1 MRLCTK
7 KLSYKLRWAAC
18 LIPSVMP
25 TVETSSLNSSFTAAG
40 AGQPLWLRIQFL
52 WLAYLLQSVLTS
64 QTLILADI
72 QFTVFSNFFFFF
84 LNHLQKRD
92 RSRDALTI
100 THHVST
106 RQVQVICSAD
116 SGPSVREHFLQHYFR
131 LSKNNR
137 RVSSCQKVFQRPDSF
152 F

>member
-1 MRLCTK
+1 MGIHDVLIFFFWKLSSLMRLCTK

-25 TVETSSLNSSFTAAG
+25 NVETFSSFTAAG
-40 AGQPLWLRIQFL
+40 GRLAPLAEDSVS
-52 WLAYLLQSVLTS
+52 LACLFASVCSHLLDIDFGWHLVHRVL
-64 QTLILADI
+64 
-72 QFTVFSNFFFFF
+72 NFFFF

-116 SGPSVREHFLQHYFR
+116 SGPSVRERFL
-131 LSKNNR
+131 
-137 RVSSCQKVFQRPDSF
+137 
-152 F
+152 